1 MKKIKISS
9 WGNNINEE
17 VLFLSE
23 PNKGTINIG
32 NKNSYGDAFFPK
44 NSIVIKNPEFKNGLN
59 LYSSSITIKELLAID
74 KIGLYGIPGR
84 SNVTL
89 GGAIASDTHGKDNI
103 WGGSFEKNIKEIY
116 LQLPNKEVITVSREK
131 DFEIF
136 ESTIGFPC

>member
-17 VLFLSE
+17 VLFSTE
-23 PNKGTINIG
+23 PKKGTINIG

-59 LYSSSITIKELLAID
+59 SYSSSITIKELLAKN

-89 GGAIASDTHGKDNI
+89 GGAIASDTPVSYTH
-103 WGGSFEKNIKEIY
+103 
-116 LQLPNKEVITVSREK
+116 LTLPTNREV
-131 DFEIF
+131 
-136 ESTIGFPC
+136 